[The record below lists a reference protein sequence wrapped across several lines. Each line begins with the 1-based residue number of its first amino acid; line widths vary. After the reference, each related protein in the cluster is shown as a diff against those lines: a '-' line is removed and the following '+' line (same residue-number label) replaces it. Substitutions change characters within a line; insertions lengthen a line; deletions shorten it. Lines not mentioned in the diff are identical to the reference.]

1 MQRRQIV
8 QGSLALALTGCGG
21 GGGSSPAPSPSPAP
35 APAPTPAPAPATPTV
50 IPALKDLADFPI
62 GMEVAAA
69 DEERSIFKL
78 SAQLPTINKH
88 FNSLVAGV
96 IMKMS
101 YLHPEEKRFFYT
113 DADALTAYARDH
125 GMHMHGHTLIWHW
138 DTQVPTWMVNYTGDW
153 KAMMDDHVSQI
164 CQHFAGSVQS
174 WDVVNEAL
182 DESTSHGWRE
192 TIFYKKLGK
201 AYVENAFRAAR
212 AADPKAELYY
222 NEYNMEASDAKL
234 KFMLAMIDDFQA
246 RGVPLDGI
254 GFQMHTNITTE
265 YPPIEQ
271 IQAAF
276 KAVAMRG
283 LKVRISELDMY
294 TNLYGTDKTLTDAV
308 AEAQKLRYKAI
319 VKAYLA
325 AVPPAQRTG
334 ITFWGLVDGESWMN
348 HIGNPFSNWPLLF
361 NDDYTPKPAFWGVVE
376 ALQGK

>member
-21 GGGSSPAPSPSPAP
+21 GGSSSPAPSPTPAP

-69 DEERSIFKL
+69 DEARSIFKL
-78 SAQLPTINKH
+78 KEQLPTINKH

-101 YLHPEEKRFFYT
+101 FLHPEEKRFFYA
-113 DADALTAYARDH
+113 DADALTAYAREH

-138 DTQVPTWMVNYTGDW
+138 DTQVPAWMANYTGDW
-153 KAMMDDHVSQI
+153 KAMLDDHCTQI

-182 DESTSHGWRE
+182 DPTTSHGWRE
-192 TIFYKKLGK
+192 SIFYKKLGK

-212 AADPKAELYY
+212 AADPKAELYF
-222 NEYNMEASDAKL
+222 NEFNMEADQRKL
-234 KFMLAMIDDFQA
+234 DTMLAMIDDYQA

-265 YPPIEQ
+265 YPSIEQ
-271 IQAAF
+271 IRASF
-276 KAVAMRG
+276 KAVADRG
-283 LKVRISELDMY
+283 LKVRISELDMF
-294 TNLYGTDKTLTDAV
+294 TNLFGEDKVLTPAV

-319 VKAYLA
+319 VKAYLD
-325 AVPPAQRTG
+325 AVPKALRTG
-334 ITFWGLVDGESWMN
+334 ITFWGLTDGESWMN
-348 HIGNPFSNWPLLF
+348 HIGNPFMNWPLLF